1 MTILLVRHAQSA
13 GNAAG
18 VLSGAADLPLT
29 DLGRAQ
35 AAALGE
41 RLTSLS
47 IAAVYASPLT
57 RARDTAQ
64 ATADRVGLPV
74 TIVDGL
80 REASLGA
87 AEGLSWA
94 EIRERW
100 TLGSGATWADAIPGA
115 EPGGEVRARVS
126 ATIDE
131 LLERHPDEVVLCVS
145 HAGTITH
152 ALQHV
157 LGTPLDV
164 GLRFTVYHAALNVIE
179 QSRSGPVLL
188 TLNDRCHLE
197 LLDA

>member
-13 GNAAG
+13 GNARG
-18 VLSGAADLPLT
+18 VLSGTEDLPLT

-41 RLTSLS
+41 RLRSLS
-47 IAAVYASPLT
+47 ITAVYTSPLA

-64 ATADRVGLPV
+64 ATAERIGLPV
-74 TIVDGL
+74 TILDGL

-87 AEGLSWA
+87 AEGLSWQ

-100 TLGSGATWADAIPGA
+100 TLGSGVAWADGIPGA
-115 EPGGEVRARVS
+115 EPGLDVRTRVS
-126 ATIDE
+126 SVVDE
-131 LLERHPDEVVLCVS
+131 LLDRHRDELVLCVS

-157 LGTPLDV
+157 LGTPPDV

-179 QSRSGPVLL
+179 PSRTGPVLV

-197 LLDA
+197 PLDG